1 MIHICLNIDDSLLFC
16 EATDLECQKV
26 LNILDSYGECSSQQI
41 NKSKT
46 TIFFSKIHFEWAK
59 GMYQNCVGSSGD
71 QVIWE
76 VFGFAFF
83 DWEKEQS

>member
-1 MIHICLNIDDSLLFC
+1 MIHICPNIDDSLLFC

-46 TIFFSKIHFEWAK
+46 TIFFSKIHFE
-59 GMYQNCVGSSGD
+59 
-71 QVIWE
+71 
-76 VFGFAFF
+76 
-83 DWEKEQS
+83 